1 MELGICS
8 FASGSSGN
16 CYLIK
21 SENTNLILDAG
32 LSAKRICEGL
42 AACGTDPKEVGAI
55 LITHEHIDHVKGLQ
69 VFTKKAP
76 VAKILMSVGTGCAL
90 ARKSGLP
97 APERM
102 INVGGGETFLIG
114 DIYVTAISLSHDAD
128 EPLGYTFEK
137 NGRKIAVITD
147 TGYITEEIYENIKDA
162 DLLVLEANHER
173 NILLMGKYPYPLKHR
188 ILSDIG
194 HLSNE
199 AAALCLQRILR
210 EPAHKQELKV
220 LLAHLSQENNTPHQ
234 ALITI
239 KNILEEGN
247 FYEGSHYH
255 MEVAPR
261 DCPGRLIEL

>member
-76 VAKILMSVGTGCAL
+76 AAKILMSVGTGCAL

-128 EPLGYTFEK
+128 EPRGSSASWERLM
-137 NGRKIAVITD
+137 AVT
-147 TGYITEEIYENIKDA
+147 
-162 DLLVLEANHER
+162 
-173 NILLMGKYPYPLKHR
+173 
-188 ILSDIG
+188 
-194 HLSNE
+194 
-199 AAALCLQRILR
+199 
-210 EPAHKQELKV
+210 
-220 LLAHLSQENNTPHQ
+220 
-234 ALITI
+234 
-239 KNILEEGN
+239 
-247 FYEGSHYH
+247 
-255 MEVAPR
+255 
-261 DCPGRLIEL
+261 

>member
-1 MELGICS
+1 MELELRS

-21 SENTNLILDAG
+21 SENTNIILDAG
-32 LSAKRICEGL
+32 LSAKRICENL
-42 AACGTDPKEVGAI
+42 TACGTDPKEVGAI
-55 LITHEHIDHVKGLQ
+55 LITHEHSDHVKGIQ
-69 VFTKKAP
+69 VFAKKA
-76 VAKILMSVGTGCAL
+76 AAARMLMSTGTGCAL

-97 APERM
+97 SPERM
-102 INVGGGETFLIG
+102 INIGGGETFLIG

-147 TGYITEEIYENIKDA
+147 TGYITEDIYHNIKDA

-173 NILLMGKYPYPLKHR
+173 NILLMGRYPYPLKHR
-188 ILSDIG
+188 ILGDTG

-199 AAALCLQRILR
+199 AAGLCILR
-210 EPAHKQELKV
+210 VLKDAARKPDLQV
-220 LLAHLSQENNTPHQ
+220 LLAHLSQENNTPSQ

-239 KNILEEGN
+239 KNILEEEG
-247 FYEGSHYH
+247 FVEGSHYR

-261 DCPGRLIEL
+261 ETAGRPFVL

>member
-1 MELGICS
+1 M
-8 FASGSSGN
+8 
-16 CYLIK
+16 
-21 SENTNLILDAG
+21 
-32 LSAKRICEGL
+32 
-42 AACGTDPKEVGAI
+42 
-55 LITHEHIDHVKGLQ
+55 
-69 VFTKKAP
+69 
-76 VAKILMSVGTGCAL
+76 
-90 ARKSGLP
+90 
-97 APERM
+97 
-102 INVGGGETFLIG
+102 
-114 DIYVTAISLSHDAD
+114 
-128 EPLGYTFEK
+128 
-137 NGRKIAVITD
+137 
-147 TGYITEEIYENIKDA
+147 
-162 DLLVLEANHER
+162 LEANHER

-247 FYEGSHYH
+247 FYEGIHYH